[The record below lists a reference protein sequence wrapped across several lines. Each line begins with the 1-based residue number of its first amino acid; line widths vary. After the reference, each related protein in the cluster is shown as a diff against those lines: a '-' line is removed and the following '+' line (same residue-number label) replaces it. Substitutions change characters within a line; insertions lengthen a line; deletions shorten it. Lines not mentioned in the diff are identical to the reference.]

1 MKNLSSVYYINA
13 KKYTA
18 VPELGYRL
26 QELISQCP
34 ATDLPPVVLCIG
46 TDRVTGDSLGPL
58 VGTFLHAYGGDRYLP
73 IYGTLDFPVHALNL
87 EDACRQIKKKHPRNP
102 IIAVDASLGTK
113 KHLGYIS
120 LGKGSLKPGAGVQKK
135 LSSIGDIYITG
146 IINTAIPEA
155 QMALQNTRL
164 SSVTSLACCIAQ
176 GILFACGSARLT
188 AASRSII

>member
-26 QELISQCP
+26 QELISQHP

-58 VGTFLHAYGGDRYLP
+58 VGTFLHAYGSDRYLS

-87 EDACRQIKKKHPRNP
+87 EDACRR
-102 IIAVDASLGTK
+102 DR
-113 KHLGYIS
+113 
-120 LGKGSLKPGAGVQKK
+120 PGDG
-135 LSSIGDIYITG
+135 LS
-146 IINTAIPEA
+146 A
-155 QMALQNTRL
+155 
-164 SSVTSLACCIAQ
+164 
-176 GILFACGSARLT
+176 
-188 AASRSII
+188 

>member
-26 QELISQCP
+26 QELISQHP

-58 VGTFLHAYGGDRYLP
+58 VGTFLHAYGSDRYLS

-87 EDACRQIKKKHPRNP
+87 EDACRQIKKKHPRNL

-113 KHLGYIS
+113 KSCPPSEIS
-120 LGKGSLKPGAGVQKK
+120 TLQE
-135 LSSIGDIYITG
+135 SSIPLYPKHKWHCK
-146 IINTAIPEA
+146 IPGCPPS
-155 QMALQNTRL
+155 Q
-164 SSVTSLACCIAQ
+164 VWP
-176 GILFACGSARLT
+176 
-188 AASRSII
+188 AASPRESYTPAVQPE

>member
-26 QELISQCP
+26 QELISQHP

-58 VGTFLHAYGGDRYLP
+58 VGTFLHAYGSDRYLS

-87 EDACRQIKKKHPRNP
+87 EDEKSCPP
-102 IIAVDASLGTK
+102 SE
-113 KHLGYIS
+113 IS
-120 LGKGSLKPGAGVQKK
+120 TLQE
-135 LSSIGDIYITG
+135 SSIPLYPKHKWHCK
-146 IINTAIPEA
+146 IPGCPPS
-155 QMALQNTRL
+155 Q
-164 SSVTSLACCIAQ
+164 VWP
-176 GILFACGSARLT
+176 
-188 AASRSII
+188 AASPRESYTPAVQPE